1 MTGLREH
8 PSLLKGADDAR
19 RSRSGIE
26 LSHILELAKVDD
38 AVLVSLQSS

>member
-1 MTGLREH
+1 MAGLREY
-8 PSLLKGADDAR
+8 PSLLKGPDNAR

-26 LSHILELAKVDD
+26 LSHILELSKVDD